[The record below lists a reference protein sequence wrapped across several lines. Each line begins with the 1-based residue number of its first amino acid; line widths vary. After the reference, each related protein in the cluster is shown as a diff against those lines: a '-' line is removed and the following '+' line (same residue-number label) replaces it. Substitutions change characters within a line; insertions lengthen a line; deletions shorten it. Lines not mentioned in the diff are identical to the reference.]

1 MEVAINERATTTAA
15 RVMTNRRRRI
25 AGRERVMG
33 WAGRGG
39 GKLGFV
45 WDLGSLAGLK
55 GVARVIP
62 LNFLGLRF
70 FMWSA
75 RAQRQ
80 LAREERK
87 FPSSPSTAKI
97 TKVGLQLHFGWAHAH
112 PGNRISNL

>member
-15 RVMTNRRRRI
+15 RVMTNRRRQI

-39 GKLGFV
+39 GKLGLV

-62 LNFLGLRF
+62 LIFLGLRF

-87 FPSSPSTAKI
+87 YFLLPHPLQKLLKWASSCISD
-97 TKVGLQLHFGWAHAH
+97 GLTRTQEIA
-112 PGNRISNL
+112 